1 MMRREQGNTK
11 EKERHANV
19 RGKKKRKEKK
29 RAEDDDDDDD
39 EDDDSTYYPSQDQ
52 GDDSNVDA
60 EWLPSKCA
68 LRRADKD
75 GDY

>member
-1 MMRREQGNTK
+1 MIDEERAREHK
-11 EKERHANV
+11 EKERCTQD
-19 RGKKKRKEKK
+19 RKKKKK
-29 RAEDDDDDDD
+29 KKKKEDDDNDDD

-52 GDDSNVDA
+52 GDDSNMDA